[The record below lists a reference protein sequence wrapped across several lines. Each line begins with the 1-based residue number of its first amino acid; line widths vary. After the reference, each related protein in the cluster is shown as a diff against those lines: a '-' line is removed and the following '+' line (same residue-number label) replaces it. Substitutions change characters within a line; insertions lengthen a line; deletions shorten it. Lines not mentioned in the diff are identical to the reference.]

1 MARPRPRRALRP
13 SIAVR
18 VARLVVPV
26 AFIGVVGTAV
36 AAASWP
42 GEPAQIAYP
51 APVTATSTEPRVTSE
66 SGLTQARSLQLSRE
80 RARPSVTP
88 TPTPS
93 KKKRPKLTSTPDK
106 SSTPEA
112 PKYPTPKLDVTGSKY
127 ATAALNI
134 RAVPALDSRVIT
146 VVARGTKLS
155 VTKSVHKGF
164 RFVSYQGKGRWV
176 RNQYLSD
183 SKPKA
188 TKSGGGS
195 SISSK
200 PCPSGSKVESGLT
213 QDAIRVHRA
222 LCARFPAIR
231 SFGGRRA
238 SGGFHGTGQALDV
251 MISGSAGWEV
261 AYWVRANAKR
271 LGVSEVLYS
280 QKIWTVQRGSEG
292 WRSFSDRGSAT
303 ANHYDHVH
311 VSVYGNRGSG

>member
-1 MARPRPRRALRP
+1 LRP
-13 SIAVR
+13 PIAVR
-18 VARLVVPV
+18 VVRIVVPV

-51 APVTATSTEPRVTSE
+51 APVTATTTDPSLTS
-66 SGLTQARSLQLSRE
+66 GATLDQARSLHLSRE
-80 RARPSVTP
+80 RARLPLTP

-93 KKKRPKLTSTPDK
+93 KKKTPAKKK
-106 SSTPEA
+106 SSKPKSKPSRTPSA
-112 PKYPTPKLDVTGSKY
+112 TPVKYPTPKLDVTGSKY

-134 RAVPALDSRVIT
+134 RTVPAMDSRVIT

-155 VTKSVHKGF
+155 VTKSVHNGF

-183 SKPKA
+183 SKPKSA
-188 TKSGGGS
+188 ESTSSG
-195 SISSK
+195 ISSK
-200 PCPSGSKVESGLT
+200 PCPGGSQVENGLT

-251 MISGSAGWEV
+251 MISGSAGWDV
-261 AYWVRANAKR
+261 AHWVRANAKR

-280 QKIWTVQRGSEG
+280 QKIWTVQRSSEG

-311 VSVYGNRGSG
+311 VSVYGNRGTG